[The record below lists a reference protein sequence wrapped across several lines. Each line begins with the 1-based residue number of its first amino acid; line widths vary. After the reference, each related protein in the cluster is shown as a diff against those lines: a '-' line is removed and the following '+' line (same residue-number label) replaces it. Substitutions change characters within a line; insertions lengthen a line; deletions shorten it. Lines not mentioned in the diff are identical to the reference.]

1 MPDGFLVSRQ
11 TLEMIRRDHF
21 ELRTQVKNL
30 RSAMERMQIVSGAR
44 EEQVIVKL
52 DADLNGINSNV
63 SPPQIN
69 SARGKVQIMALAS
82 GQSYAEI
89 KDPSVERGVKVYN
102 ATTSDFESGD
112 LVVCQRNSLT
122 GRFVIQGSGA
132 GELVRFR
139 LNEDPQAYKR
149 PSDTEA
155 QYYYAEA
162 DSIDFAFDPTNDD
175 STDNGLTL
183 GATDTGDI
191 TVYDPWGKFRFAKGP
206 RTHPDGSSLEGSYG
220 YAELINGAY
229 HIIECETVAKFILF
243 GIDNT
248 AGYTQSDAVWNIHDT
263 FTPLYGIHPGD
274 IGTVLNWR
282 IDTSPVTYLFEGVD
296 GTAGVAQ
303 FMDDDLSS
311 GSYYYRIIQLS
322 IDCGTA

>member
-1 MPDGFLVSRQ
+1 MPDGFLLSRQ

-30 RSAMERMQIVSGAR
+30 RSAIQRISRAPGMR
-44 EEQVIVKL
+44 EEQIIVKL
-52 DADLNGINSNV
+52 GAELNGIDSNS
-63 SPPQIN
+63 SPPRMN
-69 SARGKVQIMALAS
+69 SARGTVQVLTVDLNLTYGEVKDTA
-82 GQSYAEI
+82 QSRQ
-89 KDPSVERGVKVYN
+89 VVVFN

-220 YAELINGAY
+220 YAELINGVY

-248 AGYTQSDAVWNIHDT
+248 AGYTQSDAVWNIEDT

-274 IGTVLNWR
+274 IGTVLNWP
-282 IDTSPVTYLFEGVD
+282 IDTSPATYLFEGVD